1 MSSLNTDTADGI
13 VSQLSERYGVG
24 GGQPGR
30 VWQPLDNEKPLADYM
45 PPAEVPNAAEVR
57 AALVVPETPEETP
70 FAAQLLERLGAA
82 GPGPLGRR
90 TTPAGPHAMNDDFS
104 PGFPGADSPAAP
116 PREDHTL
123 GASTIF
129 KLCDEVIQPPRD
141 EQPPAPEVRAAP
153 WSRLRDELKGSF
165 DKFAADT
172 QRAYQ
177 ELRKET
183 VGEKKFSMDLL
194 MLLLEIRQDLQHIME
209 QKPKPEDAE
218 AVKGWME
225 AVAVQT
231 RKVEDAVKQK
241 NIQEFEARPGEP
253 YNPAL
258 HKRVGSERVEG
269 MGPLLIARTVKKG
282 YASQQP
288 DFVLQRPEVIVS
300 E

>member
-1 MSSLNTDTADGI
+1 
-13 VSQLSERYGVG
+13 
-24 GGQPGR
+24 
-30 VWQPLDNEKPLADYM
+30 
-45 PPAEVPNAAEVR
+45 
-57 AALVVPETPEETP
+57 
-70 FAAQLLERLGAA
+70 
-82 GPGPLGRR
+82 
-90 TTPAGPHAMNDDFS
+90 MNDDFT
-104 PGFPGADSPAAP
+104 PGFPGADIPAAP
-116 PREDHTL
+116 PREEHTL

-129 KLCDEVIQPPRD
+129 KLCDEVIRLREMNNRKHQDFDRTL
-141 EQPPAPEVRAAP
+141 VK
-153 WSRLRDELKGSF
+153 LRDELKGSF

-177 ELRKET
+177 DLRKET
-183 VGEKKFSMDLL
+183 VGEKKFSLDLL
-194 MLLLEIRQDLQHIME
+194 MLLLEIHQDLQHIME

-225 AVAVQT
+225 GVAVQT
-231 RKVEDAVKQK
+231 RKVEDAIKQK
-241 NIQEFEARPGEP
+241 NILEFEARPGEP

-269 MGPLLIARTVKKG
+269 MGPLLVARTVKKG